1 VSIAKQE
8 RAVLRRLASLSPAL
22 AADLPELANLSER
35 ERAALIE
42 SLVEKD
48 LATEDGDRLQITT
61 LGLMES
67 QQD

>member
-1 VSIAKQE
+1 
-8 RAVLRRLASLSPAL
+8 VLRRLASLSPAL

-61 LGLMES
+61 LGYLES